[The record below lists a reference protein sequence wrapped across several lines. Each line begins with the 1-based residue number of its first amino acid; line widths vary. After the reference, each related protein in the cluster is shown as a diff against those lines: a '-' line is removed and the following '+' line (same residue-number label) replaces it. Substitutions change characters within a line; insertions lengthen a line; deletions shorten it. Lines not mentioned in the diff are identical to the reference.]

1 MTEAGCG
8 STASKT
14 KYIYDGFDRLVRVAD
29 TNSKTVTY
37 GYDATGDLTCLS
49 YPGATTTDNCQHAG
63 SGTEVVTYAYDHA
76 NRLALGLGSLGGFA
90 AAACGLSVGTLCAT
104 ALGAS
109 AFNGLVGGILGDVA
123 YQSDDCQPTLAGYAS
138 AFLAGLLQSEPVPI
152 PESWLP

>member
-1 MTEAGCG
+1 VVAGAVAAAGCIAA
-8 STASKT
+8 TA
-14 KYIYDGFDRLVRVAD
+14 GVCAGVVG
-29 TNSKTVTY
+29 TVLTV
-37 GYDATGDLTCLS
+37 GGIGGLTGDAVYSVSGEPVTLGS
-49 YPGATTTDNCQHAG
+49 YAKAF
-63 SGTEVVTYAYDHA
+63 
-76 NRLALGLGSLGGFA
+76 GLGTLGGFA

-123 YQSDDCQPTLAGYAS
+123 YQSDNCQPTFAGYAS